1 MRPETLDLIAY
12 WESRRAGPALPARRD
27 LDVLDLRRWLGRTS
41 LYEARA
47 DGDFFCRLRGST
59 LCGVPVP
66 GHAADGILV
75 SRTQPRPFAEM
86 GLAHYRAALAGAA
99 PTIHRIELT
108 WQGFAYDYERL
119 TLPLAEGGGLPP
131 MVLTFISCSIPRSI
145 RFWERYAGG

>member
-1 MRPETLDLIAY
+1 M
-12 WESRRAGPALPARRD
+12 
-27 LDVLDLRRWLGRTS
+27 VDLRPWLGRTS

-86 GLAHYRAALAGAA
+86 GLAHYRAALAAAA
-99 PTIHRIELT
+99 PTIHRIELE
-108 WQGFAYDYERL
+108 WQGFGYDYERVA
-119 TLPLAEGGGLPP
+119 LPLAPAGDLPP
-131 MVLTFISCSIPRSI
+131 MVLTFISCDIARST
-145 RFWERYAGG
+145 RFWQRYAAG

>member
-1 MRPETLDLIAY
+1 M
-12 WESRRAGPALPARRD
+12 
-27 LDVLDLRRWLGRTS
+27 VDLRPWLGRAS

-86 GLAHYRAALAGAA
+86 GLAHYGAALAASA
-99 PTIHRIELT
+99 PAIHRIALE

-119 TLPLAEGGGLPP
+119 TLPLAAGGGLPP
-131 MVLTFISCSIPRSI
+131 MVLTFISCSIPRST
-145 RFWERYAGG
+145 RFWERYNAGY